1 MQKGAS
7 KMIVKET
14 SEMTMMN
21 WNMHRHNPVRKCIET
36 EDVNPMTRLLADA
49 PANPDDESNR
59 RRSWTR
65 EIIVSVETHR
75 GSHIRE
81 TKCVTQKTDVFGTKY
96 IRTKTLP
103 RGNPSIIPDLCTV
116 LGFTPSQSQGPKW

>member
-21 WNMHRHNPVRKCIET
+21 WNMHMHNPVRKCIET
-36 EDVNPMTRLLADA
+36 KDVNPMMRLPADA
-49 PANPDDESNR
+49 PAKPDDESDR

-65 EIIVSVETHR
+65 EIIVSVETHI

-81 TKCVTQKTDVFGTKY
+81 TKYATQKTEVFGQ
-96 IRTKTLP
+96 KTSGRKHCLKA
-103 RGNPSIIPDLCTV
+103 ILVTYQ
-116 LGFTPSQSQGPKW
+116 T